1 MYDRNNIMLDK
12 LKEPKGESKVII
24 LSLPHFLLMA
34 LRMSHSL
41 NFLFIS
47 LVTSHI
53 TLLVPPLLPNFL
65 PWNVSEAR
73 IPSFILMSVVSKFT
87 LLVISS
93 KFCGFDYCLYLNGSQ
108 NYLQSG
114 PLS

>member
-12 LKEPKGESKVII
+12 LKEPEGESKVIM
-24 LSLPHFLLMA
+24 PHFLLMA

-53 TLLVPPLLPNFL
+53 TLLVPPLLPNLL
-65 PWNVSEAR
+65 PWNVSGAR
-73 IPSFILMSVVSKFT
+73 IPSFILMSFVSKFT
-87 LLVISS
+87 LLVI
-93 KFCGFDYCLYLNGSQ
+93 
-108 NYLQSG
+108 
-114 PLS
+114 